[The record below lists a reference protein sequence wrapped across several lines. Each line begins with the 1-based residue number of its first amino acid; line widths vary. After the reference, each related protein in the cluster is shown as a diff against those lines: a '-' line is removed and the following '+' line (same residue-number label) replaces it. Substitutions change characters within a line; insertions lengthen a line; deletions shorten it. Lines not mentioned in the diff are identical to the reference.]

1 MALGAAAFLN
11 EAVGQLADAC
21 LRLKQKETGQTIAHD
36 DYAHEKQHVIARGS
50 DFAVVRW
57 LRMR

>member
-1 MALGAAAFLN
+1 MN
-11 EAVGQLADAC
+11 EAVSQLADTY

-36 DYAHEKQHVIARGS
+36 DYAREKQHVIARGS